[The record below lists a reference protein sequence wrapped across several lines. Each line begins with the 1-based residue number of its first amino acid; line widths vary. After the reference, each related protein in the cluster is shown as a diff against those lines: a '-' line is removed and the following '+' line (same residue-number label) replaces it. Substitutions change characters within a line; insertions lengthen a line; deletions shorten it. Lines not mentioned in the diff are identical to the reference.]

1 VNKDNRGA
9 IIVDKSEIE
18 DLHVVYPGFSYDAE
32 VSLPHLSYPDKQV
45 LLLYKIQLCS
55 VKGMLFK

>member
-1 VNKDNRGA
+1 MNKDNRGA

-32 VSLPHLSYPDKQV
+32 VSLPDLAYPDNQV
-45 LLLYKIQLCS
+45 LLLYKIQL
-55 VKGMLFK
+55 